1 MIDLTIHKR
10 FRYVLFTGLY
20 LAEGLYQTMLILI
33 TPLYLLDKNV
43 PIPIITLVMGIGE
56 LPWALKF
63 VWGGVIDFYDK
74 YGRKKFTIVGTIVG
88 GLGFLALSF
97 IDQYFSL
104 IFFTLFL
111 FIGHTG
117 VGFLDAGA
125 DAWAIDIS
133 TKKDRGKINAS
144 MNIGKSVSGSLGG
157 PILIIIAL
165 TYGYN
170 IAFILTG
177 LIILL
182 LSIIP
187 LSVKYVDRKL
197 GKIDIWPLIK
207 QEFKQ
212 KPTQLTTLYFFIIV
226 LNPSLLFALIVLYAK
241 TVLLWDDAFIAI
253 VGVILFVIGTLP
265 GSIIGGILADKLGRK
280 KALYLFLFLI
290 MIFST
295 SLIIVPNLNIY
306 LIVILVGMLYFA
318 ESGETA
324 ATWAMVMDIINP
336 KIGASEHEIIC
347 SIVNFGDTIISAAA
361 GSLVILIGFNNIF
374 LLMAIIVIP
383 AFLTLYRINSDK
395 IK

>member
-20 LAEGLYQTMLILI
+20 LAEGLYQTMLILV

-56 LPWALKF
+56 LPWALKL

-170 IAFILTG
+170 IAFIFTG
-177 LIILL
+177 LMILI

-290 MIFST
+290 MIFSA

-324 ATWAMVMDIINP
+324 AMAP
-336 KIGASEHEIIC
+336 ARQGSSEP
-347 SIVNFGDTIISAAA
+347 FAP
-361 GSLVILIGFNNIF
+361 GSLPAPSPWALYGRQRIMNMRA
-374 LLMAIIVIP
+374 LMQRRGYLRRV
-383 AFLTLYRINSDK
+383 
-395 IK
+395 